1 MSSATGRGS
10 REPSGRPAP
19 RSARRRARRRP
30 AAILGAS
37 RAVATLPV
45 PLAWRCANVRERE
58 GSGKSGVGD
67 GEGGAGAG
75 GGVGGAAR
83 GKAWACREGVRARG
97 ALISRHVVAPSSVPP
112 SCAHGCFGSLEG
124 WHRDSPRQRG
134 RSVSSPA
141 CVAMWALAGAQVA
154 VGAGGR
160 GGEFGGRLRATGR
173 LKGRPAVVCAP
184 SLLVPSRASPQR
196 PPRSA
201 PTSPSANVRTALL
214 LNLLE
219 NSWLVLAAVVGA
231 AQRWDLHLGEGRGVR
246 RPRRHGVDCRA
257 RARVLHGP
265 STRWHRFANC

>member
-10 REPSGRPAP
+10 REPNDRPAP

-37 RAVATLPV
+37 RAAPLATLPV

-58 GSGKSGVGD
+58 GSGKSGVGE
-67 GEGGAGAG
+67 GEGRAGRARG
-75 GGVGGAAR
+75 GGCGRREGVGVR
-83 GKAWACREGVRARG
+83 REGVRARG
-97 ALISRHVVAPSSVPP
+97 ALNSRHVVAPSSV
-112 SCAHGCFGSLEG
+112 SRAHGCFGSLEG
-124 WHRDSPRQRG
+124 WHRCSPRQRG

-214 LNLLE
+214 LNLKNL
-219 NSWLVLAAVVGA
+219 
-231 AQRWDLHLGEGRGVR
+231 
-246 RPRRHGVDCRA
+246 C
-257 RARVLHGP
+257 
-265 STRWHRFANC
+265 

>member
-1 MSSATGRGS
+1 VGVQG
-10 REPSGRPAP
+10 GCQ
-19 RSARRRARRRP
+19 SARGFDQPPRRRP
-30 AAILGAS
+30 VVGAS
-37 RAVATLPV
+37 LLRARLLWLSRGMASGLTSSTRSIGLV
-45 PLAWRCANVRERE
+45 PGVRGDVGLGRRPGRCGGR
-58 GSGKSGVGD
+58 
-67 GEGGAGAG
+67 GEG
-75 GGVGGAAR
+75 
-83 GKAWACREGVRARG
+83 
-97 ALISRHVVAPSSVPP
+97 
-112 SCAHGCFGSLEG
+112 
-124 WHRDSPRQRG
+124 
-134 RSVSSPA
+134 
-141 CVAMWALAGAQVA
+141 
-154 VGAGGR
+154 

-265 STRWHRFANC
+265 STRWHRFSNC